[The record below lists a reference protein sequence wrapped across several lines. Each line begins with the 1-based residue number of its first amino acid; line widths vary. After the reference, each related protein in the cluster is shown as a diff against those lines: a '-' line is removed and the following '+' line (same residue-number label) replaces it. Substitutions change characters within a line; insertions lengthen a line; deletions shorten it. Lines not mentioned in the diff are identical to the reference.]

1 VGTED
6 TAGARDD
13 FPRAWRFDQDGATV
27 EGTFVG
33 WSKGHTEQGAKT
45 ILLLQVGGETRGVWL
60 LWTVLAAK
68 LAREVAVR
76 PGGDFEPGERIT
88 ITRLGKVEQKSDTGR
103 RPYVNF
109 AVSFPDAK
117 PLTAAQALGET
128 LVDVEEGRLDVID
141 EQSVD
146 VDANG
151 DVKPGQDDDIP
162 F

>member
-1 VGTED
+1 LGTNGTEVATGGD
-6 TAGARDD
+6 E
-13 FPRAWRFDQDGATV
+13 FPRAWRFDSDGATV
-27 EGTFVG
+27 KGTFVG

-45 ILLLQVGGETRGVWL
+45 ILLLQVGGETRSVWL

-88 ITRLGKVEQKSDTGR
+88 ITKLGRVEQEGEAKGR
-103 RPYVNF
+103 QPYINF

-117 PLTAAQALGET
+117 PLTAAKALGET
-128 LVDVEEGRLDVID
+128 LADVEEGRLAVD
-141 EQSVD
+141 EQPGD

-151 DVKPGQDDDIP
+151 DVKDDDIP